1 MTPLEQLERRSR
13 LWHVQESAEA
23 ISEFTD
29 GRSADDLT
37 GNRMMRMAVERAFIT
52 IGEALAR
59 AIDAD
64 PDLTEQISDARAIIG
79 LRNQLVHN
87 YPRIDM
93 ARIWEIVQ
101 RDLPRL
107 LTEVRALLAE

>member
-13 LWHVQESAEA
+13 LWHVQQSAEA
-23 ISEFTD
+23 IVEFTT
-29 GRSADDLT
+29 GRSVADMTED
-37 GNRMMRMAVERAFIT
+37 RMMRLAVERAFIT

-64 PDLTEQISDARAIIG
+64 AELAKQISDSQAIIG

-87 YPRIDM
+87 YPRIDP
-93 ARIWEIVQ
+93 ARIWEIIQ

-107 LTEVRALLAE
+107 LAEVRALLAE